1 MLGLAN
7 LAFHFIPGLVFQP
20 ILFVVGLI
28 LLAIGLGEFKIA
40 KFVGNLANATMG
52 IYLVH
57 VLFTSVANVVLTKIG
72 HATLSAFS
80 ALPLLLVIFVVCYIV
95 ARFLPK
101 GMKG

>member
-7 LAFHFIPGLVFQP
+7 LALRFIPSLAFQP

-28 LLAIGLGEFKIA
+28 LLAIGLGEFKIP
-40 KFVGNLANATMG
+40 KFVSNLANATMG

-57 VLFTSVANVVLTKIG
+57 VLFTSVANVVLTKIV
-72 HATLSAFS
+72 HATLSAFT

-95 ARFLPK
+95 IRFLPK